1 MLEKE
6 IMNTH
11 KARLLSFVRRV
22 NLGTLLFEEL
32 EDRSSPLVDF
42 INSFTLNHIT
52 SNLQPSKRQEFVV
65 LLEREN
71 DEDKIWQFVKENIKD
86 FEKNYE
92 EKLEKKLQTIK
103 QQVLSSKQQ
112 K

>member
-1 MLEKE
+1 
-6 IMNTH
+6 MNTH
-11 KARLLSFVRRV
+11 KARLLSFVRKV
-22 NLGTLLFEEL
+22 NLGLLLFEEL
-32 EDRSSPLVDF
+32 EDQDSPLVDF
-42 INSFTLNHIT
+42 INSFTLNYIT
-52 SNLQPSKRQEFVV
+52 STLQPSKRQEFVV

-71 DEDKIWQFVKENIKD
+71 DEDKIWQFVKENIED

-103 QQVLSSKQQ
+103 QQVLGTKQQ